1 MSHSQTISK
10 ELIDPDYFELLAAEF
25 VSITARSV
33 SEKLTSSVFASPLS
47 ARSPDLC
54 MLWHPVYRRRHR
66 PKLLLVLLFSTLF
79 WSLKGVVRLITNLRP
94 FGYAVYGKI
103 TDSILVV
110 ISLCGTQ
117 TSEGQ
122 YKTSYVDTAKDD
134 ALFVFGPFNNC
145 GTNSVKIEGLPFTE
159 KLILVCSLIKSG
171 LYASAGL
178 DCRIFDRTLLLLEW
192 LSWSLSFRWLHDY
205 YLENSL
211 SETVKR
217 HNIRKIGCIHEM
229 HSYARVVWR
238 VTKKYKAKGYTVQHA
253 AFSKNKRWY
262 ICFPWETANGLEL
275 PGAIYVYSSR
285 VSNILKQYY
294 EKTNLYLGCST
305 RYAHWK
311 DVGRSEKEGQYY
323 LFVGALAGF
332 DNEVLAATL
341 QSLLKNSTKSVPI
354 MLRLH
359 PFAKLSYGVR
369 RWIRSSLDKGDI
381 CMSKD
386 DSSLI
391 ADLESA
397 IAVIG
402 MSTTVLEEALL
413 VGRPVVQLQH
423 PDYREFIDIDG
434 VEGVMKMDY
443 RKLLAKDLIDA
454 STLTVDHVGMRE
466 RLGLQNEIIDYKRLF
481 AG

>member
-1 MSHSQTISK
+1 
-10 ELIDPDYFELLAAEF
+10 
-25 VSITARSV
+25 
-33 SEKLTSSVFASPLS
+33 
-47 ARSPDLC
+47 
-54 MLWHPVYRRRHR
+54 
-66 PKLLLVLLFSTLF
+66 
-79 WSLKGVVRLITNLRP
+79 
-94 FGYAVYGKI
+94 
-103 TDSILVV
+103 VV

-122 YKTSYVDTAKDD
+122 YKTSYIDTAEDD
-134 ALFVFGPFNNC
+134 ALFVFGPFNSC

-159 KLILVCSLIKSG
+159 KLILICSLIKSG

-238 VTKKYKAKGYTVQHA
+238 VTKRYKAKGYTVQHA
-253 AFSKNKRWY
+253 AFSENKRWY
-262 ICFPWETANGLEL
+262 ICFPGETESGLEL

-294 EKTNLYLGCST
+294 ENTNLYLGCST

-341 QSLLKNSTKSVPI
+341 QCLLENSTQSVPI

-359 PFAKLSYGVR
+359 PFAKLSYGIR
-369 RWIRSSLDKGDI
+369 RWIRLSIDKGDI

-391 ADLESA
+391 SDLESA
-397 IAVIG
+397 IAVVG

-413 VGRPVVQLQH
+413 LGRPVVQLQH
-423 PDYREFIDIDG
+423 PDYRSFIDIDG

-443 RKLLAKDLIDA
+443 RKLLAKDLVEA
-454 STLTVDHVGMRE
+454 STLAVDSVGMRK

>member
-1 MSHSQTISK
+1 LSHSQAISS
-10 ELIDPDYFELLAAEF
+10 ELIEPDYFELLAAEF

-33 SEKLTSSVFASPLS
+33 SKKLTSSVFASPLS

-54 MLWHPVYRRRHR
+54 MLWHPVYRRSHGL
-66 PKLLLVLLFSTLF
+66 KLLLVLLFSIF
-79 WSLKGVVRLITNLRP
+79 SGSLKSVIRLFTNLRP

-110 ISLCGTQ
+110 TSLCGTQ

-122 YKTSYVDTAKDD
+122 YKTSYVETTKDD
-134 ALFVFGPFNNC
+134 ALFVFGPFKSC
-145 GTNSVKIEGLPFTE
+145 GTSSVKIEGLPFTE
-159 KLILVCSLIKSG
+159 KLILIGSLIKSG
-171 LYASAGL
+171 LSASAGL
-178 DCRIFDRTLLLLEW
+178 DCRIFDKTLLLLEW

-217 HNIRKIGCIHEM
+217 YNIRKIGCIHEM

-253 AFSKNKRWY
+253 AFSENKRWY

-381 CMSKD
+381 CMSRS

-397 IAVIG
+397 IVVIG

-413 VGRPVVQLQH
+413 LGRPVVQLQH

-443 RKLLAKDLIDA
+443 RRLLAKDLVDA
-454 STLTVDHVGMRE
+454 SSLTVDCVEMRE